1 MAYVVVVFAVI
12 NVTALGLIAFFFWG
26 IARDYPRMV
35 QTAIEDEVRRQDDRI
50 EKRIARAADA
60 VGTDPEAERTGSTDG
75 LRAGMP
81 YRRQ

>member
-1 MAYVVVVFAVI
+1 MAYVVVAFAVI

-50 EKRIARAADA
+50 EKRLARAADA
-60 VGTDPEAERTGSTDG
+60 TGTSPDAIGTGPADG
-75 LRAGMP
+75 LRPGVP
-81 YRRQ
+81 YRR